1 MQTGAMMLSVERD
14 RNDFLA
20 LVSGRRGHF
29 LLESGYHGTLW
40 LELGGLFAD
49 PERVRPFIERLA
61 DALRKHHADVVCGPL
76 QGGAE
81 LAQHVAGILGADFA
95 FTERAPQQGQG
106 LFTARY
112 RLPPA
117 FVEHVRGKRVAIVDD
132 VMSAGSSLRATR
144 SELLEHGAIPVVA
157 GALLV
162 LGSRGQEFFAERSIP
177 VEAVVRDSYDLW
189 PPETCPMCARGEV
202 LEQGIG

>member
-1 MQTGAMMLSVERD
+1 MMPSAEAD

-20 LVSGRRGHF
+20 LVSARRGHF
-29 LLESGYHGTLW
+29 LLESGYHGALW
-40 LELGGLFAD
+40 LELGGLFSD
-49 PERVRPFIERLA
+49 PGRVQPFIERLA
-61 DALRKHHADVVCGPL
+61 DAMGRHHVDLVCGPL

-95 FTERAPQQGQG
+95 FTERAPQSGAG

-112 RLPPA
+112 RLPSA
-117 FVEHVRGKRVAIVDD
+117 FVEHVRGKRIALIDD
-132 VMSAGSSLRATR
+132 VMSAGSSLRATHT
-144 SELLEHGAIPVVA
+144 ELLDHGAIPVVA

-162 LGSRGQEFFAERSIP
+162 LGTRGQEFFAERGIP
-177 VEAVVRDSYDLW
+177 VEAVVRDSYDVW
-189 PPETCPMCARGEV
+189 APESCPMCARGEV